1 MKTAPMAHQKA
12 GLAWSE
18 GRRYYGLFW
27 EQGTGKTWAL
37 LADAERA
44 FGLGKIDGL
53 LIVAPKGVHT
63 NWTRR
68 EIPAHLSAPF
78 KTAAYRAGSSPALR
92 ACATLN
98 VDRSDKLKILSINVD
113 ALNFKEGFSVAAQ
126 FLREH
131 RAMMVIDESHRI
143 KTPTAGITKAALRLS
158 GMALARRI
166 ASGTPLTN
174 APTDLYSQFE
184 FLKPGLLG
192 VNSYRAFVAR
202 YAELMPDD
210 AGIMRHIVKR
220 MKEKH
225 HWAREA
231 SARGTLK
238 LPQVIRTCD
247 GRPMWKNL
255 DELVQL
261 IRPHASRV
269 LKKDCLDLPEKIYQ
283 TRYFNLGAAQRRAY
297 DTLQRELIL
306 EIGEDLLAVSALA
319 ARTKLQQLTSGFVL
333 IEGEPRY
340 VEDLATPRLELLRE
354 VVLDQQGQFI
364 IWAHF
369 REEIASIMRLLGHMG
384 ISACEYHGDVKDSA
398 REKAVDGFMSGQF
411 RAFVGQPQ
419 SGGLGL
425 TLTAADAVIYYS
437 NDFNWG
443 IRAQSEDRAHRKG
456 AKEGVV
462 HRVGG
467 IEKKGILYID
477 LAAEDTI
484 DEAISAA
491 LQRKE
496 ETAAEVLGD
505 AR

>member
-1 MKTAPMAHQKA
+1 MKTQPMDHQQH
-12 GLAWSE
+12 GLDWSE
-18 GRRYYGLFW
+18 GKRYYGLFW

-44 FGLGKIDGL
+44 FGAGKINGL
-53 LIVAPKGVHT
+53 LVVAPKGVHT

-68 EIPAHLSAPF
+68 EIPTHLSAPF
-78 KTAAYRAGSSPALR
+78 KAAAYRAGSAPAAR
-92 ACATLN
+92 ACAALS
-98 VDRSDKLKILSINVD
+98 VDKSDTLKILSINVD
-113 ALNFKEGFSVAAQ
+113 ALNFKEGFGIAAQ

-131 RAMMVIDESHRI
+131 RAIMVIDESHRI
-143 KTPTAGITKAALRLS
+143 KTPTAGITKAAQRLS
-158 GMALARRI
+158 RAALARRI
-166 ASGTPLTN
+166 ASGTPMTN
-174 APTDLYSQFE
+174 APLDLYSQFE

-192 VNSYRAFVAR
+192 TDSYRAFVAR

-210 AGIMRHIVKR
+210 AGIMRHIAKR
-220 MKEKH
+220 MQEKH

-231 SARGTLK
+231 AARNALK
-238 LPQVIRTCD
+238 LPQIVRANN

-255 DELVQL
+255 DELTRL
-261 IRPHASRV
+261 IGPHTLRV

-283 TRYFNLGAAQRRAY
+283 TRYFNLGVAQQRAY
-297 DTLQRELIL
+297 NKLQQELIL
-306 EIGEDLLAVSALA
+306 EVGEDLLAVSALA

-340 VEDLATPRLELLRE
+340 VEELATPRLELLKE
-354 VVLDQQGQFI
+354 IVSDQQGQFI

-369 REEIASIMRLLGHMG
+369 REEIASIARLLAQMG
-384 ISACEYHGDVKDSA
+384 IAACEYHGDVKDKA
-398 REKAVDGFMSGQF
+398 REEAVDGFMGGQF

-419 SGGLGL
+419 SGGVGL
-425 TLTAADAVIYYS
+425 TLTAADTVIYYS

-443 IRAQSEDRAHRKG
+443 VRAQSEDRAHRKG
-456 AKEGVV
+456 AKEGAV
-462 HRVGG
+462 HRIGD
-467 IEKKGILYID
+467 IEKAGILYID

-484 DEAISAA
+484 DEAIAAA

-496 ETAAEVLGD
+496 ETAAEILGD